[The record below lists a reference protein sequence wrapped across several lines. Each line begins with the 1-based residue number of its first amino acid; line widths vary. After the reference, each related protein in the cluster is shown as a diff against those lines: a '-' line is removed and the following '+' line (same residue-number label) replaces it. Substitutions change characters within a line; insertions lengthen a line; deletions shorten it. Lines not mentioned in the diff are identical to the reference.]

1 MSASPD
7 NCFHLTVEIVREI
20 HAEAIARFGGS
31 DGVRDS
37 ALLESAVAAPQASF
51 GGRSP
56 YRDLTEVAAAY
67 LYYLCRNHP
76 FIDGNKRAA
85 LGSCIVFIRLNGIE
99 PKPDGPEWEELI
111 LAIASGKLDREQATI
126 RLRELLPT
134 GKEIRGELGTRAR
147 PARRSFSEGRQR
159 FRLRQQH
166 YGGQAGS
173 RHSSSAMQGIGL
185 PVLFEL
191 RAQWWPPAKAG
202 GMPWTCATCPEAR
215 TR

>member
-1 MSASPD
+1 
-7 NCFHLTVEIVREI
+7 LTVEIVREI
-20 HAEAIARFGGS
+20 HEEAIATFGGS

-56 YRDLTEVAAAY
+56 YRDLAEVAAAY

-85 LGSCIVFIRLNGIE
+85 LGSCIVFFRLNGIE
-99 PKPDGPEWEELI
+99 PKPDGPEWEELV

-134 GKEIRGELGTRAR
+134 GK
-147 PARRSFSEGRQR
+147 
-159 FRLRQQH
+159 
-166 YGGQAGS
+166 
-173 RHSSSAMQGIGL
+173 
-185 PVLFEL
+185 
-191 RAQWWPPAKAG
+191 
-202 GMPWTCATCPEAR
+202 
-215 TR
+215 